1 MRYEEILPG
10 LGDRFGA
17 EGLAALFRTVELPE
31 SAPVYA
37 GEFRRLLVRKFDHG
51 IFYRI
56 HGARIVV
63 TAVLDLR
70 QDPNDDQAAVKPL
83 SGTQCRLQIN
93 RRPKVIII
101 AAGRSSRQL
110 AKKWFF
116 PRTPLQNKGSSF
128 KSLTSFSA

>member
-1 MRYEEILPG
+1 MARRRNNRETNQASEILEAAVTHAVQLEING
-10 LGDRFGA
+10 RRLDIGIDVGDRFEA
-17 EGLAALFRTVELPE
+17 EVRAALLRTVELPE

-70 QDPNDDQAAVKPL
+70 QDP
-83 SGTQCRLQIN
+83 TTIRRRLN
-93 RRPKVIII
+93 
-101 AAGRSSRQL
+101 L
-110 AKKWFF
+110 
-116 PRTPLQNKGSSF
+116 
-128 KSLTSFSA
+128 

>member
-1 MRYEEILPG
+1 VEVIFLRGSEADLLAAWMGYEEILPG
-10 LGDRFGA
+10 LGDRFEA
-17 EGLAALFRTVELPE
+17 EVRAALLRTVELPE

-70 QDPNDDQAAVKPL
+70 QDP
-83 SGTQCRLQIN
+83 TTIRRRLN
-93 RRPKVIII
+93 
-101 AAGRSSRQL
+101 L
-110 AKKWFF
+110 
-116 PRTPLQNKGSSF
+116 
-128 KSLTSFSA
+128 

>member
-10 LGDRFGA
+10 LGDRFEA
-17 EGLAALFRTVELPE
+17 EVRAALLRTVELPE

-56 HGARIVV
+56 HGSRIVV

-70 QDPNDDQAAVKPL
+70 QDP
-83 SGTQCRLQIN
+83 STIRRRLN
-93 RRPKVIII
+93 LTRT
-101 AAGRSSRQL
+101 SRYL
-110 AKKWFF
+110 AKAAA
-116 PRTPLQNKGSSF
+116 RV
-128 KSLTSFSA
+128 TSENVRFLNGVLI

>member
-1 MRYEEILPG
+1 MTASKGGVLQATITGNGNAIFNAVTQGGRLLPSG
-10 LGDRFGA
+10 RRFCQGSVTAFAA
-17 EGLAALFRTVELPE
+17 EVRAALLRTVELPE

-70 QDPNDDQAAVKPL
+70 QDP
-83 SGTQCRLQIN
+83 TTIRRRLN
-93 RRPKVIII
+93 
-101 AAGRSSRQL
+101 L
-110 AKKWFF
+110 
-116 PRTPLQNKGSSF
+116 
-128 KSLTSFSA
+128 

>member
-1 MRYEEILPG
+1 MDEYEEILPG
-10 LGDRFGA
+10 LGDRFEA
-17 EGLAALFRTVELPE
+17 EVRAALLRTVELPE

-70 QDPNDDQAAVKPL
+70 QDP
-83 SGTQCRLQIN
+83 TTIRRRLN
-93 RRPKVIII
+93 
-101 AAGRSSRQL
+101 L
-110 AKKWFF
+110 
-116 PRTPLQNKGSSF
+116 
-128 KSLTSFSA
+128 

>member
-10 LGDRFGA
+10 LGDRFEA
-17 EGLAALFRTVELPE
+17 EVRASLFRTVELPE

-56 HGARIVV
+56 QGTRIVV

-70 QDPNDDQAAVKPL
+70 QDP
-83 SGTQCRLQIN
+83 TTI
-93 RRPKVIII
+93 RRRMVS
-101 AAGRSSRQL
+101 ASS
-110 AKKWFF
+110 
-116 PRTPLQNKGSSF
+116 
-128 KSLTSFSA
+128 